1 MAVSVWVMLLFLV
14 PVRQPDAQV
23 FLATEQR
30 AADDNKAAEEQDSV
44 VELLQRVTQDA
55 HADTLPEGAGELVV
69 VYGEDGTVVAVHDH
83 PEDQRI
89 RPLLRRYS
97 WSKKVIGGVPSVF
110 LAFAVAGILFLGYLF
125 LDASTRGHF
134 TWSLR
139 ITCLLTFVSICVM
152 VATFGNLW

>member
-1 MAVSVWVMLLFLV
+1 MWVMLLFLV
-14 PVRQPDAQV
+14 PVRQPDVQV
-23 FLATEQR
+23 FSVTEQR
-30 AADDNKAAEEQDSV
+30 AADDNKTAEEEEQDSV

-97 WSKKVIGGVPSVF
+97 WSKRVIVYGVPSFF
-110 LAFAVAGILFLGYLF
+110 LAFAVVGILFLGYLF
-125 LDASTRGHF
+125 LDANTRGQF

-139 ITCLLTFVSICVM
+139 ITCLLTFVSICVI